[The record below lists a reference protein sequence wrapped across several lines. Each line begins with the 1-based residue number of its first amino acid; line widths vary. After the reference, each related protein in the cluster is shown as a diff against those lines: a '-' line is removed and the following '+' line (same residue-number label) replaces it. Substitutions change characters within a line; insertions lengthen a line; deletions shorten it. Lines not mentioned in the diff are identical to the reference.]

1 MSYPV
6 CRGSVLRYK
15 SKVRLWEKQVS
26 ILTLPSLKP
35 PLLGWNLGKTPFGMT
50 GRRPLGRRKVLE
62 GAADAQGWGRAGRA
76 ELPCP
81 ACPALSVCAPGA
93 RNSLRYSTEE
103 RRAALHWHLGQEST
117 KDWNNSTT
125 AFGCPTRA
133 RSPPESPPRDSV
145 EPGASRGKHIYP
157 DCLNA
162 HLYHMAAIHKG

>member
-1 MSYPV
+1 M

-93 RNSLRYSTEE
+93 RNSLRYSRKGEQLCIGIWV
-103 RRAALHWHLGQEST
+103 RRAQRTGIIQPRPLAVQQEHGALLRAHPETAWSLGPLEGST
-117 KDWNNSTT
+117 SILI
-125 AFGCPTRA
+125 
-133 RSPPESPPRDSV
+133 V
-145 EPGASRGKHIYP
+145 
-157 DCLNA
+157 
-162 HLYHMAAIHKG
+162 